1 MYSATQNIFSSRSRI
16 VGALFALVAAIGFSA
31 KAIMVKLAYLDA
43 VDAITLLALRM
54 AFSLPFFLMVAAR
67 ENRNTRRLPLTAKD
81 KLAVIGLGLTGYY
94 LASYL
99 DFLGLQYIS
108 AGLERLILFLYPT
121 MVVLIS
127 ALVFKHRIVRP
138 VWFALLISYAG
149 IALVFL
155 HDLRVLQHNA
165 PLGSLLVFGSA
176 LAYAVY
182 LVGAGHFIARIGATR
197 FTAYVM
203 TVACLACLVQ
213 FAVTHAFTDLNL
225 PPRVYGLSIA
235 MAVFSTVLPAFM
247 LAAAMHRIGSM
258 HTSMIGSIGP
268 VSTIFLAYV
277 FLGERL
283 SLIQILGSIL
293 VLAGVLMISLQRQSQ
308 NSAPAA
314 PLLIPIGGQI
324 INSPDQQSSRNHP

>member
-1 MYSATQNIFSSRSRI
+1 MSSTAQNIPASRQKMAGI
-16 VGALFALVAAIGFSA
+16 IFALVAAIGFSA
-31 KAIMVKLAYLDA
+31 KAILVKLAYLDD

-54 AFSLPFFLMVAAR
+54 AFALPFFLIVAAKT
-67 ENRNTRRLPLTAKD
+67 NLNKRRQALTAQD
-81 KLAVIGLGLTGYY
+81 KFAVVALGLIGYY

-127 ALVFKHRIVRP
+127 ALVFRHRIGRT
-138 VWFALLISYAG
+138 VWIALLISYAG

-155 HDLRVLQHNA
+155 HDMRVLQHDA
-165 PLGSLLVFGSA
+165 LSGSVLVFASA

-182 LVGAGHFIARIGATR
+182 LVGAGHTIVRIGATR

-203 TVACLACLVQ
+203 TVACVACLLQ
-213 FAVTHAFTDLNL
+213 FAVTHPVAALDI
-225 PPRVYGLSIA
+225 PGRVYGLSIA
-235 MAVFSTVLPAFM
+235 MAVFSTVMPAFL
-247 LAAAMHRIGSM
+247 LAAAMRRIGSM

-277 FLGERL
+277 FLGERM
-283 SLIQILGSIL
+283 SLEQITGSIL
-293 VLAGVLMISLQRQSQ
+293 VLAGVLMISLKKRVQS
-308 NSAPAA
+308 
-314 PLLIPIGGQI
+314 
-324 INSPDQQSSRNHP
+324 

>member
-1 MYSATQNIFSSRSRI
+1 MSSAAKNIFSSRQKLTGI
-16 VGALFALVAAIGFSA
+16 LFAVVAAIGFSA
-31 KAIMVKLAYLDA
+31 KAIMVKLAYIDG

-54 AFSLPFFLMVAAR
+54 AFSLPFFLIVAAMA
-67 ENRNTRRLPLTAKD
+67 NRNKRSQALTAKD
-81 KLAVIGLGLTGYY
+81 KLAVVGLGLIGYY

-127 ALVFKHRIVRP
+127 ALIFKHRIVRS
-138 VWFALLISYAG
+138 VLFALLISYAG

-155 HDLRVLQHNA
+155 QDMHVLQHNA

-182 LVGAGHFIARIGATR
+182 LVGAGHTIARIGATR

-203 TVACLACLVQ
+203 TVACVACLTQ
-213 FAVTHAFTDLNL
+213 FAVTHPVTDLNL
-225 PPRVYGLSIA
+225 PSRVYGLSIA
-235 MAVFSTVLPAFM
+235 MAVFSTVLPAFL
-247 LAAAMHRIGSM
+247 LAAAMRRIGSM

-268 VSTIFLAYV
+268 ISTLFLAYV
-277 FLGERL
+277 FLGEQL
-283 SLIQILGSIL
+283 SLIQIIGSIL
-293 VLAGVLMISLQRQSQ
+293 VLVGVLMISLNKRKQ
-308 NSAPAA
+308 N
-314 PLLIPIGGQI
+314 
-324 INSPDQQSSRNHP
+324 